1 MRILRVAQKL
11 YPDVN
16 GGGAY
21 HAHAMSRDQAEMG
34 HDVTVITVR
43 NDPELPA
50 REEREGYTVL
60 RYDPTVSALGN
71 DISLGVAKY
80 LASVAEFDVMH
91 AHSHLYFSTNL
102 AALRRRVGGPPLA
115 ITNHGL
121 YSQNVSKPIFDV
133 YLRTVGRWTFNRAD
147 VVFCY
152 TETDRERV
160 RDLGVSS
167 RISVVPNGIDT
178 ERFTSEGREH
188 GSVAGDDPS
197 VLFVGRLVEGKRPL
211 VALETFAVV
220 REEYPDARLYVC
232 GEGPKREEIEARAAD
247 LGIADAVTFLGQV
260 PYEDMPAVYRGVDA
274 LVLPSQMEGVPR
286 TIMEALSA
294 GVQVVSS
301 DLPQIRSAFGDSVA
315 YASEGEVA
323 VFGDQLLNTLNESP
337 NPSLHDEFG
346 WQQTVEETT
355 RVLERLTKAAHPDT
369 S

>member
-71 DISLGVAKY
+71 DISAGVARY
-80 LASVAEFDVMH
+80 LVSVAEFDVMH

-121 YSQNVSKPIFDV
+121 YSQNVSKPVFDF

-152 TETDRERV
+152 TETDRGRV

-178 ERFTSEGREH
+178 ERFTSEGHEH
-188 GSVAGDDPS
+188 GSVTGDDPS

-211 VALETFAVV
+211 VALEAFAVV
-220 REEYPDARLYVC
+220 REEYPDAQLHIC
-232 GEGPKREEIEARAAD
+232 GEGPKQEELEARAAN
-247 LGIADAVTFLGQV
+247 LGIADAITFLGQV
-260 PYEDMPAVYRGVDA
+260 PYDEMPAVFRGADA
-274 LVLPSQMEGVPR
+274 LVLPSRAEGVPR

-294 GVQVVSS
+294 GVRVVSS
-301 DLPQIRSAFGDSVA
+301 DLPQVRSAFSDTVA
-315 YASEGEVA
+315 YAPTDDSST
-323 VFGDQLLNTLNESP
+323 FGSQLLAELSNSRS
-337 NPSLHDEFG
+337 PSLGEEFS
-346 WQQTVEETT
+346 WHRTVEETT
-355 RVLERLTKAAHPDT
+355 AELAEIGRRSTT